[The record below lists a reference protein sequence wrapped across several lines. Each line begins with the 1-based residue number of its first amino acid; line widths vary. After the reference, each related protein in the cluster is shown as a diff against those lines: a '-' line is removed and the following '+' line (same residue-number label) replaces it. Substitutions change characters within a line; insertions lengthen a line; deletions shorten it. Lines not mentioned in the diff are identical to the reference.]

1 MLLVN
6 IMQEKEVDISKL
18 GTIVSKTDLNGT
30 ILEVNEAFVIASG
43 YEKSELL
50 GQPHNIL
57 RHPDVPKA
65 VFSDMWKTLK
75 LGQPWVQIVKNRCK
89 DGSYYWVQANVT
101 PVIEAGK
108 VVAYQSVRTEVSN
121 ELKESASVLYKEI
134 SKGRKNIDKGY
145 VIDGFDRLCIFNY
158 FHPINLMIGMI
169 AILGLLLISENA
181 EVIDMPLEFSVL
193 ITLLFVGY
201 AIAGKKYTFKRLS
214 KAKQVIDRMR
224 EGDFTGQVNFYGK
237 HSLSKLIASVKM
249 MQIQLGAMYDDAQ
262 DKLKV
267 SLRLKSAIDSA
278 STNMMMVGNRGEVI
292 YINNNL
298 ERFFTVN
305 EAKFKN
311 ISNNFKANELQGE
324 VLNKLFNEP
333 IFAKLN
339 MEQVTEIE
347 MAGLTIKL
355 SIVLVTDYEGKVI
368 GSVVEWLD
376 LTQQRKIENELKSTL
391 EMASLGHT
399 ALHVE
404 TDGLSGFYLDT
415 SNRINSLLSELNGI
429 IQNMVFVMT
438 KLAVGDIRG
447 RIDKNLQGSLAAM
460 KGATNVSLDNLSSI
474 VLHIK
479 RAAETVGSASD
490 ESSRASMDLSNRTQ
504 QAAAALEQINASMQ
518 NMSDLQNQN
527 STELSKVNE
536 VTTETVGQNKQA
548 KVSLEATVSSIQ
560 DIQSTSEQIANI
572 ISIIDSIA
580 FQTNLLALNA
590 AVEAA
595 RAGEHGR
602 GFAVV
607 AGEVRSLAQKS
618 ADAARDI
625 KTLIDTSVVKVNEGV
640 SKVTETK
647 QAFEMVDK
655 RVQSIGVAM
664 DTVLGSINQQQHA
677 VGEIAQAINSLDENI
692 QSNAA
697 LVEES
702 SAAAMSLKA
711 QANLLNEETSKFV
724 IDELKTEK
732 LIKDSEDVYG
742 VNLSH
747 VRQQMRIWRTS
758 AQTYLNGIETTL
770 DMETAIDP
778 SKCAVGIGLAKIVRS
793 EPLIEQLPA
802 YIKVANLH
810 VKQHSLV
817 QEAIVIMES
826 SHSLSINELKEK
838 DKVLDEFVAVTNEL
852 DAALG
857 DLNKTIL
864 NDYTSHL

>member
-1 MLLVN
+1 
-6 IMQEKEVDISKL
+6 MQEKEVDISKL

-43 YEKSELL
+43 YAKSELL

-75 LGQPWVQIVKNRCK
+75 LGLPWVQIVKNRCK

-101 PVIEAGK
+101 PVIEDGK

-121 ELKESASVLYKEI
+121 EVKESASVLYKEI

-145 VIDGFDRLCIFNY
+145 VLDGFDRLCIFNH

-169 AILGLLLISENA
+169 AILGLLLVSENA

-201 AIAGKKYTFKRLS
+201 AFAGKKYAFGRLG

-224 EGDFTGQVNFYGK
+224 EGDFSGQVDSYGK

-311 ISNNFKANELQGE
+311 ISNNFKANELEGE

-333 IFAKLN
+333 VFDKLN

-376 LTQQRKIENELKSTL
+376 LTQQRKIEGELKSTL

-399 ALHVE
+399 ALHIE

-447 RIDKNLQGSLAAM
+447 RVDKELQGSLAAM
-460 KGATNVSLDNLSSI
+460 KGATNVSLENLSSI

-479 RAAETVGSASD
+479 RAAETVGTASD
-490 ESSRASMDLSNRTQ
+490 ESSKASMDLSDRTQ

-518 NMSDLQNQN
+518 NMGDLQNQN
-527 STELSKVNE
+527 SVELSKVNE
-536 VTTETVGQNKQA
+536 VTTQTVNQNKQA

-560 DIQSTSEQIANI
+560 EIQSTSEQIANI

-647 QAFEMVDK
+647 QAFEMVDE

-664 DTVLGSINQQQHA
+664 DTVLGSIMQQQHA

-724 IDELKTEK
+724 IDEFKTEQ
-732 LIKDSEDVYG
+732 LIQDSEEIFG
-742 VNLSH
+742 VNLSN
-747 VRQQMRIWRTS
+747 VRQKMRIWRTS
-758 AQTYLNGIETTL
+758 AQTYLNGIETTI
-770 DMETAIDP
+770 DMETAVDP
-778 SKCAVGIGLAKIVRS
+778 AKCAVGISLAKILQS
-793 EPLIEQLPA
+793 EPSIEHLPEF
-802 YIKVANLH
+802 INVADLH

-817 QEAIVIMES
+817 KEAIVMMES
-826 SHSLSINELKEK
+826 SNALSIDELKEK
-838 DKVLDEFVAVTNEL
+838 DKVLDQFVEVTNEL
-852 DAALG
+852 DAALAY
-857 DLNKTIL
+857 LNKSIL
-864 NDYTSHL
+864 SQYAH

>member
-1 MLLVN
+1 
-6 IMQEKEVDISKL
+6 
-18 GTIVSKTDLNGT
+18 
-30 ILEVNEAFVIASG
+30 
-43 YEKSELL
+43 
-50 GQPHNIL
+50 
-57 RHPDVPKA
+57 
-65 VFSDMWKTLK
+65 
-75 LGQPWVQIVKNRCK
+75 
-89 DGSYYWVQANVT
+89 VQANVT

-108 VVAYQSVRTEVSN
+108 VVAYQSVRTEVSDDV
-121 ELKESASVLYKEI
+121 KDSASLLYKEI

-145 VIDGFDRLCIFNY
+145 VIDGFDRLCIFNH
-158 FHPINLMIGMI
+158 FHPINLMISMI
-169 AILGLLLISENA
+169 AILGILLIAVNA
-181 EVIDMPLEFSVL
+181 KIIDVPLEISVL
-193 ITLLFVGY
+193 ITLLFIGY
-201 AIAGKKYTFKRLS
+201 SIAGKQYVFARLS

-224 EGDFTGQVNFYGK
+224 EGDFSGQVNFYGK

-278 STNMMMVGNRGEVI
+278 STNMMMVGNRGEII

-298 ERFFTVN
+298 KRFFSLN
-305 EAKFKN
+305 EAKFKC
-311 ISNNFKANELQGE
+311 ISKAFDANKLEGE
-324 VLNKLFNEP
+324 ILNKLFNIP
-333 IFAKLN
+333 VFSRLN
-339 MEQVTEIE
+339 TEQVTEVE
-347 MAGLTIKL
+347 MAGFTIKL
-355 SIVLVTDYEGKVI
+355 SIVLVNDKEGRLI

-438 KLAVGDIRG
+438 KLAVGDMRG
-447 RIDKNLQGSLAAM
+447 RVDKNLQGSLAAM

-479 RAAETVGSASD
+479 RAAETVGTASD
-490 ESSRASMDLSNRTQ
+490 ESSKASMDLSDRTQ

-527 STELSKVNE
+527 SVELSKVNE
-536 VTTETVGQNKQA
+536 VTTQTVNQNKQA

-560 DIQSTSEQIANI
+560 EIQSTSEQIANI

-647 QAFEMVDK
+647 QAFEMVDE

-724 IDELKTEK
+724 IDEFKTEQ
-732 LIKDSEDVYG
+732 LIQDSEEIFG
-742 VNLSH
+742 VNLSN

-778 SKCAVGIGLAKIVRS
+778 RKCAVGVGLNKIVRS
-793 EPLIEQLPA
+793 EPSIERLPE
-802 YIKVANLH
+802 YIKVADLH

-826 SHSLSINELKEK
+826 SNSLSISELKEK
-838 DKVLDEFVAVTNEL
+838 DKVLDDFVEVTNQL

-857 DLNKTIL
+857 DLNRVIL
-864 NDYTSHL
+864 NGYASHL